1 LERVIIAKSYIEKKY
16 KMKKLEE
23 DKKKEEWELFNKKLM
38 EYNLPNNEKELLKQ
52 DVLRKEAEIL
62 RLS

>member
-1 LERVIIAKSYIEKKY
+1 
-16 KMKKLEE
+16 MKKLEE

>member
-1 LERVIIAKSYIEKKY
+1 MERVIIAKSYIEKKY

-23 DKKKEEWELFNKKLM
+23 DKKREEWELFNKKLM

>member
-1 LERVIIAKSYIEKKY
+1 MERVIIAKSYIEKKY

-23 DKKKEEWELFNKKLM
+23 DKKREEWELFNKKLM
-38 EYNLPNNEKELLKQ
+38 EYNLPNNEKELLIQ